1 MSDITWCTM
10 ASVTGFRLAA
20 IAAWVLV
27 TSVLTFLN
35 KSRIAWSEG
44 NSVLSCF
51 LFRGCVG
58 FSYALS
64 MSIRSASVL
73 AAAEIMRWPWS
84 DCSDCVVPFDE
95 SAEVESRPVIIFGV
109 EVRPEASNC

>member
-1 MSDITWCTM
+1 MSDITWCII

-20 IAAWVLV
+20 IVAWVLA

-35 KSRIAWSEG
+35 KSRIAWSDG

-51 LFRGCVG
+51 LFSGCVG

-64 MSIRSASVL
+64 MSIRSASVM
-73 AAAEIMRWPWS
+73 AVAGIMRWF
-84 DCSDCVVPFDE
+84 CSDCVVSFEEPAD
-95 SAEVESRPVIIFGV
+95 VESCLVVIFGAGA
-109 EVRPEASNC
+109 RPEAFNC